1 MLTLVPSPFVFI
13 LRSLPALLL
22 LLFGI
27 IAQPQ
32 LASAHADLESSNPPA
47 GGSVAALPAKM
58 TLTFAEEV
66 KLGSAVVEVTG
77 PNGTRA
83 DSGNADVDLTDA
95 TRKTV
100 SVSLFAGGPGMY
112 SVHWETVSNTDSHP
126 LSGDFTFTVT
136 GGAAGATPAATP
148 TGASA
153 ANLTPTAVPTEDP
166 ANGNP
171 LNPEGDFDSRALAI
185 SVGVG
190 LIGVAAIVGFWL
202 AVRPKNPRF
211 GPRSGRDQR

>member
-1 MLTLVPSPFVFI
+1 MLTLVPSPFVFV

-22 LLFGI
+22 LVFGV
-27 IAQPQ
+27 IAQPH

-47 GGSVAALPAKM
+47 GGTVAALPAKM

-66 KLGSAVVEVTG
+66 KPGSAVVEVTG
-77 PNGTRA
+77 PNGARA
-83 DSGNADVDLTDA
+83 DAGDADVDLTDA

-100 SVSLFAGGPGMY
+100 SVSLFAGGPGAY
-112 SVHWETVSNTDSHP
+112 AVHWETVSNTDNHP
-126 LSGDFTFTVT
+126 LSGNFTFTVS
-136 GGAAGATPAATP
+136 GSAAGATPAATP
-148 TGASA
+148 TEVSA
-153 ANLTPTAVPTEDP
+153 ADLTPTVEPTLDP

-171 LNPEGDFDSRALAI
+171 LSPEGDFDSRALAI
-185 SVGVG
+185 SVGAG

-202 AVRPKNPRF
+202 TVRPKNPRF